1 MIEMKM
7 VAEAIVKML
16 LPADL
21 ISRPLCTQCAHIPL
35 SRPHRSLIWNKSV
48 LLRWMHCF
56 IEMYCAWFNGLMQCL
71 IFWWNQQRQGY
82 RVRNRPHFKEEKIHS
97 ITFFL
102 SPINFQQLKTRNF
115 WPKQVCNRTRLSV
128 LKETSSKHPSLVVR
142 RVGGMR
148 WQLFSNRM
156 VPPPIN
162 TCHTALTVLT
172 RNWPLP
178 TQGKTLLGC
187 WEVSNT
193 FN

>member
-7 VAEAIVKML
+7 AAEAIVKML

-21 ISRPLCTQCAHIPL
+21 ISRPLCTQCAHIPH

-48 LLRWMHCF
+48 LLRWRHCF
-56 IEMYCAWFNGLMQCL
+56 IEMYCAWFNDLMQFL

-82 RVRNRPHFKEEKIHS
+82 RVRNRPHFKEDKIHS

-102 SPINFQQLKTRNF
+102 SPTNFQQLKTRNF
-115 WPKQVCNRTRLSV
+115 WTKKFLAARDWVFW
-128 LKETSSKHPSLVVR
+128 R
-142 RVGGMR
+142 RPVQNIPLWLWEGGGVR

-178 TQGKTLLGC
+178 TQGKTLLLC